1 MLSKIL
7 AKAALKAQKF
17 QADFYFQKVELL
29 SSNQNSRISITIK
42 SGQHQVESIQR
53 PKANY
58 ETEIDESLTLMTSIF
73 YEEFKQK
80 YQEKLVQI
88 DVNLLSGALSN
99 QIGYGRIDLSQF
111 APQAINQPYENDI
124 ILVLEK
130 SPEYQAKLHF
140 RLTLK
145 FSGDE
150 ETSSSLLKKIKNN
163 SPQPQS
169 KSILAPKQ
177 GSKSSFS
184 STSQIR
190 PKRSLTP
197 TPKSSQ
203 QMKSAILPGPRPTTE
218 GRTDRSRSRSGKPNE
233 GNKFQKVANT
243 VLLMKNTTTTIVRR
257 AASKSPTPKRDNFK
271 GLVIPGPLFQ
281 NKYSNVFEERTK
293 IEGKITEIKEEKGV
307 FEGKLGEISKEL
319 EVKEDE
325 CDNLM
330 QRIKDYEV
338 RNAKLRKDIE
348 RSRAELKR
356 VNEYITAAVSNGS
369 KNKEEKASEQ
379 QKEVASESEFIKEN
393 MNDLLGDYERYF
405 YYCLFII

>member
-17 QADFYFQKVELL
+17 QADFHFQKVDLL
-29 SSNQNSRISITIK
+29 SSNQNSRLSITIK
-42 SGQHQVESIQR
+42 SGQQQVESIQR

-58 ETEIDESLTLMTSIF
+58 ETEISESLTLMTSIF

-88 DVNLLSGALSN
+88 DVNLINGTLSN
-99 QIGYGRIDLSQF
+99 LIGYGRIDLSQF
-111 APQAINQPYENDI
+111 ASQAINQAYENDI

-145 FSGDE
+145 FSGNE

-203 QMKSAILPGPRPTTE
+203 QMKSAILPDARE
-218 GRTDRSRSRSGKPNE
+218 GRNDRSRSKSGKPNE

-243 VLLMKNTTTTIVRR
+243 VLLMKNATTTIVRR
-257 AASKSPTPKRDNFK
+257 AASKSPTPKRENFK
-271 GLVIPGPLFQ
+271 ALVIPGPLFQ
-281 NKYSNVFEERTK
+281 NKYSNVYEERTK
-293 IEGKITEIKEEKGV
+293 IEGKISEIKEEKGV
-307 FEGKLGEISKEL
+307 FEEKLGEISKEL
-319 EVKEDE
+319 EGKEGE
-325 CDNLM
+325 CDHLM

-356 VNEYITAAVSNGS
+356 VNEYITAAVSNGN
-369 KNKEEKASEQ
+369 KNKEEQGSEQ
-379 QKEVASESEFIKEN
+379 QKVVDSESEFRKEN
-393 MNDLLGDYERYF
+393 MNDLLGDYERY
-405 YYCLFII
+405 LI